1 MKNEKC
7 WWSQGGA
14 LILALDIVT
23 LRDSECGSSALVL
36 PGFGFNCFRF
46 TAMAGGS
53 PVEVLW
59 AEKGFE
65 SGTKRASGSGIPI
78 LFPFPGRIGGTTL
91 EYGGRSYSLE
101 AGDGRGNAIHGFV
114 LNRPWRVIEQS
125 TSRVVGQFQAA
136 VDDAA
141 LADAWPADFRITVAY
156 ALEGNTLSID
166 ALLENPGDAPLPMG
180 FGVHPYFRVPLGSAN
195 AARGDAAAK
204 CVVRVPADEYWELDA
219 MIATGRKL
227 PAVDRGVLD
236 GIEFGA
242 TQFDDVFTSLAFDG
256 EWGTATIADAVNGRE
271 LRVAFDRAFR
281 ECVVYNPPHRES
293 ICIEPYTCVP
303 GAIEMTARGL
313 DAGLRVLSPGEA
325 VRARVRIGLV

>member
-1 MKNEKC
+1 VSLE
-7 WWSQGGA
+7 
-14 LILALDIVT
+14 IVS
-23 LRDSECGSSALVL
+23 LRDSRTGSSALVL

-46 TAMAGGS
+46 TAIADGS

-59 AEKGFE
+59 AEESFE

-78 LFPFPGRIGGTTL
+78 LFPFPGRISGTTL

-114 LNRPWRVIEQS
+114 LNRAWRVIEQS
-125 TSRVVGQFQAA
+125 ASRVVGQFQAS

-141 LADAWPADFRITVAY
+141 LANSWPADFRITVAY
-156 ALEGNTLSID
+156 ALDGNTLSID
-166 ALLENPGDAPLPMG
+166 ATLENPGDSPLPMG
-180 FGVHPYFRVPLGSAN
+180 FGVHPYFRVPLGSAS
-195 AARGDAAAK
+195 AANGDAAAK
-204 CVVRVPADEYWELDA
+204 CIVRVPAAEYWELDA

-227 PAVDRGVLD
+227 PAADRGLLG
-236 GIEFGA
+236 GIDFGA
-242 TQFDDVFTSLAFDG
+242 TRFDDVFTSLAFDG
-256 EWGTATIADAVNGRE
+256 EWCTATIGDPANVRE
-271 LRVAFDRAFR
+271 LRVSFDRAFR

-303 GAIEMTARGL
+303 GAIEMTARGI

-325 VRARVRIGLV
+325 VTARVRIEVV